1 MFHTAH
7 PCMTPHIHINGN
19 ESVAGNDLTHIRISQ
34 HIRKQCSKGILYNF
48 MISTHLKYIFI
59 SLWSRWWIIHF
70 IWEKETQFIDAV
82 TRTIKNKRCSVLGYW
97 ESFYGPLTFPKDEWL
112 SLQTSDNTKSKGNCR
127 WISLNHS
134 QSKMGIVDM
143 LTAFII
149 FLPWIRGL

>member
-1 MFHTAH
+1 MRIESGGRASGLLIAPNSYSHRRILNTRKPTLTSNIWGCWRRCSIQLIPAWRR
-7 PCMTPHIHINGN
+7 ISIYINGN

-97 ESFYGPLTFPKDEWL
+97 ESFYGPLTFPKDE
-112 SLQTSDNTKSKGNCR
+112 
-127 WISLNHS
+127 
-134 QSKMGIVDM
+134 
-143 LTAFII
+143 
-149 FLPWIRGL
+149 